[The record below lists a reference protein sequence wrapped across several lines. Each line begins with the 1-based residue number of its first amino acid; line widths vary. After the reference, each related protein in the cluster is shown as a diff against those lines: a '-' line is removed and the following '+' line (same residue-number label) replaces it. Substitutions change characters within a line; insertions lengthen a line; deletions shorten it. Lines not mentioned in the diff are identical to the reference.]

1 MRRVGVEERRARLA
15 SRHHLAPAARSDD
28 LVAIAGDLV
37 GLHASDPASVYLGA
51 AARMREPA
59 VETVQDALY
68 EARTLVRILGMRRT
82 MFVLPLDLAAIVQAA
97 CAGTIAARE
106 RRKLEG
112 MIDGAGL
119 HDDAAAHLR
128 KVERATLRALAARG
142 EATGAELSR
151 DVPALRQEF
160 TFGAGT
166 KWGGVQR
173 LTTRVLVLLGA
184 EGRIVRGR
192 PRGSWLSSQY
202 CWAPLESWLLGG
214 LEEWDVERAQAE
226 LARRWLAS
234 YGPATL
240 ADLRWWTGWTAGET
254 RRALAQVETA
264 EVDLDGEPGLVLA
277 DDLEPVAAPEP
288 WVALLPGLDPSV
300 MGWTRRDW
308 YLGPHRPAL
317 FDSAGNAGP
326 TVWCDGQ
333 IVGGWGQPESG
344 EVTFRLLEDVGA
356 EAGAAVEAE
365 AERLGAWLGGVRASQ
380 RFGAPLVRELS
391 T

>member
-82 MFVLPLDLAAIVQAA
+82 MFVLPLELAAIVQAA
-97 CAGTIAARE
+97 CAGTIVARE